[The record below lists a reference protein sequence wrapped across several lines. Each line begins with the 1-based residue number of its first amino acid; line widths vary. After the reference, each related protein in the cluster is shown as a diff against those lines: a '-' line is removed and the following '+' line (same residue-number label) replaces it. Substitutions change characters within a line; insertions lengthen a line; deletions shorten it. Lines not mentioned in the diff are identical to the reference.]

1 MRSVSQIYSEA
12 VSIRNNYL
20 QFTEL
25 NTGRSNSKL
34 SMINLLTYVVA
45 VCIHT
50 YEAVLDLF
58 EVKIAQVLTGRV
70 NGTPDWYALMAK
82 KFQYNPVTQTGDE
95 LIFNEDTLKVEY
107 ANPDASRRII
117 EKVAWE
123 RDENDGSLTLK
134 ACKSN
139 TNSEELNNG
148 VPYMP
153 LNDYEL
159 IAFKMYMQQ
168 IRFVGA
174 DIYCESNP
182 GDILTIVAD
191 ENNPIFYNDSY
202 VTVSQALSSIK
213 QAMIDFA
220 NGMEYDGYLYY
231 QAILDVIRKTEHIS
245 DIGSNIKIYI
255 SEYNTLDRAYD
266 EPVRLNGRAKLKS
279 GYIRLLDINGVN
291 VINKNNLTLIPASQM
306 DEYNGSISSGK
317 CNCDCDCGCCD

>member
-58 EVKIAQVLTGRV
+58 QVKIAEVLNDRI

-82 KFQYNPVTQTGDE
+82 KFQYNPVTSSGDE
-95 LIFNEDTLKVEY
+95 LVFNEDTLKIEY
-107 ANPDASRRII
+107 TTPDVSRRII
-117 EKVAWE
+117 EKVSWE
-123 RDENDGSLTLK
+123 RNEVDGSLTLK
-134 ACKSN
+134 VCKAN
-139 TNSEELNNG
+139 TNTEETDNG

-153 LNDYEL
+153 LTDYEL

-174 DIYCESNP
+174 DIYCESYP
-182 GDILTIVAD
+182 ADILTIVAD
-191 ENNPIFYNDSY
+191 KKNPIFFNDSY
-202 VTVSQALSSIK
+202 ITAAQAISSIK
-213 QAMIDFA
+213 DNMIEFV
-220 NGMEYDGYLYY
+220 NTLEYDGYIYY
-231 QAILDVIRKTEHIS
+231 QAILDVIRKTEHIT
-245 DIGSNIKIYI
+245 DIGNNIKIYL
-255 SEYNTLDRAYD
+255 SQYNMVDRAY
-266 EPVRLNGRAKLKS
+266 EAPVLLNGRAKLKS
-279 GYIRLLDINGVN
+279 GYIRLLDADSVN
-291 VINKNNLTLIPASQM
+291 VINENNLTLVPESQM
-306 DEYNGSISSGK
+306 NEY
-317 CNCDCDCGCCD
+317 